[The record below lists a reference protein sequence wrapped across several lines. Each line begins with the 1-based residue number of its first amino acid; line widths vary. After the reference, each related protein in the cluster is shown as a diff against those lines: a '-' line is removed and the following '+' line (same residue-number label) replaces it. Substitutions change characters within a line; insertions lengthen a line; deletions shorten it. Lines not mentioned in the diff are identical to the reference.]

1 MKLLTTTDLSLS
13 LFTAA
18 LQLVSL
24 GKRPSGCGSG
34 VSDNNYRPQRLASPS
49 ERAGRTLHRFGA
61 R

>member
-24 GKRPSGCGSG
+24 GKRP
-34 VSDNNYRPQRLASPS
+34 QRMRLRSL
-49 ERAGRTLHRFGA
+49 RQ
-61 R
+61 